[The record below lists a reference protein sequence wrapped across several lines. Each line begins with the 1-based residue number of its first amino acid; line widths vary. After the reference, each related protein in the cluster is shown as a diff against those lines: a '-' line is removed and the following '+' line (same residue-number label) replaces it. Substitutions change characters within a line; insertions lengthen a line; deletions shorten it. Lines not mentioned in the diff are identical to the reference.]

1 TAGYGRRGRE
11 FYSPAQTG
19 LYLSIVSPLPTD
31 WTPDAAGFLTGA
43 VAVMVSEEIQRLV
56 PSEKIEIKW
65 VNDLYLH
72 DRKVAGVLTEGWLA
86 LDTPQPPKVIVGIGI
101 NLNPSEWP
109 VEIADRATG
118 ITTQTVDRNQLVQ
131 RLLKRWPTVLATYRD
146 ERWLTAY
153 RQRQCLIGKQV
164 TLQYGQQLVTGTVQ
178 GIGDQYALQ
187 VATQT
192 GVKAYGAGEV
202 VKVKLTN

>member
-1 TAGYGRRGRE
+1 
-11 FYSPAQTG
+11 
-19 LYLSIVSPLPTD
+19 
-31 WTPDAAGFLTGA
+31 
-43 VAVMVSEEIQRLV
+43 MVSEELQCLV

-72 DRKVAGVLTEGWLA
+72 DRKVAGILTEGWQA
-86 LDTPQPPKVIVGIGI
+86 LDTQQQPKVIVGIGI
-101 NLNPSEWP
+101 NLNSSEWP
-109 VEIADRATG
+109 VEIADRADGLTE
-118 ITTQTVDRNQLVQ
+118 QQVDRNALVQ

-146 ERWLTAY
+146 PQWLTAY
-153 RQRQCLIGKQV
+153 RHRQWLIGKQV

-178 GIGDQYALQ
+178 GIGDQYTLQ

>member
-1 TAGYGRRGRE
+1 
-11 FYSPAQTG
+11 
-19 LYLSIVSPLPTD
+19 
-31 WTPDAAGFLTGA
+31 
-43 VAVMVSEEIQRLV
+43 M
-56 PSEKIEIKW
+56 
-65 VNDLYLH
+65 
-72 DRKVAGVLTEGWLA
+72 
-86 LDTPQPPKVIVGIGI
+86 IVGIGI

-131 RLLKRWPTVLATYRD
+131 RLLKRWPTVLTTYRD

-153 RQRQCLIGKQV
+153 RHRQWLIGKQV